1 MSQENGVAKAIEA
14 IYRDLEYAKSIVKPA
29 PTEQEIH
36 GPLEKVTSLLHPIT
50 SSESSVFRRSRSRK
64 SGGEE
69 DSEKMKHEEIREEKG
84 DGSEESWDVV
94 SNEDQQSP
102 PQSHPVTQPQ
112 SPPKSQ
118 PQSQSHSVSLGN
130 PIN

>member
-1 MSQENGVAKAIEA
+1 M
-14 IYRDLEYAKSIVKPA
+14 KPA

-69 DSEKMKHEEIREEKG
+69 DSEKMHEDIKEEKG

-94 SNEDQQSP
+94 SNDD
-102 PQSHPVTQPQ
+102 
-112 SPPKSQ
+112 
-118 PQSQSHSVSLGN
+118 QSQSHSQSLSHSNSQSTSQSHSHSFSLGN
-130 PIN
+130 PLK

>member
-1 MSQENGVAKAIEA
+1 
-14 IYRDLEYAKSIVKPA
+14 
-29 PTEQEIH
+29 
-36 GPLEKVTSLLHPIT
+36 
-50 SSESSVFRRSRSRK
+50 
-64 SGGEE
+64 
-69 DSEKMKHEEIREEKG
+69 MKHDEIREEKG

-94 SNEDQQSP
+94 SNEDQSHSP

-112 SPPKSQ
+112 SPPRSQ

>member
-1 MSQENGVAKAIEA
+1 MNQENGVAKAIEA

-29 PTEQEIH
+29 PTEQEIQ

-50 SSESSVFRRSRSRK
+50 SSDSSVFRRSRSRK

-69 DSEKMKHEEIREEKG
+69 DSEKMLHDEVKEERG

-94 SNEDQQSP
+94 SNDDHSQSP
-102 PQSHPVTQPQ
+102 PQTQ
-112 SPPKSQ
+112 SVSQ
-118 PQSQSHSVSLGN
+118 PQSQSQSQSHSLSLGN